1 MASNTSIE
9 PHALA
14 VSNLDLLPQNIQVAM
29 FCLYPKPPA
38 TTMNFDAVVATFE
51 AGLPS
56 LLNHYFL
63 LAGRIATNPSSGLPE
78 VHCSNQGAELVV
90 GEAGGVALASLNY
103 AEMSASLR
111 RISCRTA
118 RTWSCLFR

>member
-1 MASNTSIE
+1 MA
-9 PHALA
+9 
-14 VSNLDLLPQNIQVAM
+14 
-29 FCLYPKPPA
+29 
-38 TTMNFDAVVATFE
+38 FDAVVATFE
-51 AGLPS
+51 AGLLS

-63 LAGRIATNPSSGLPE
+63 LAGRIATNLSSGLPE

-90 GEAGGVALASLNY
+90 GETGGVALASLNY